1 MKNLVLF
8 TRHLAAMLRGGLPLV
23 ESLRQLGQVFPH
35 KGYSRAAK
43 EIGGGLTRGYSFFE
57 QLANY
62 PRLFPGFY
70 GAMTQIGE
78 TGDSL
83 LPALDTLAEYYS
95 DREIISKRL
104 LRIMFYPLLLT
115 GAALGS
121 GIFALWYVVPGFSSL
136 YGTLGAD
143 IPRSTRWVFTA
154 AKALTPIRL
163 LVAALLLATLIGTAV
178 WLFAARAK
186 WPALAKLPLVGTIL
200 CYWFC
205 KVSAMIVAAGH
216 TLEQALTMAAVV
228 SPRGPAV
235 PALAAIREGSS
246 LFAALEGSPGVLRS
260 FVAQGERTGELP
272 VALAGAAD
280 YYGQRLEESM
290 ENVQQL
296 LEPLSVL
303 FVGVLVAVMLL
314 VLMLPVL
321 QLARVF

>member
-8 TRHLAAMLRGGLPLV
+8 TRQLAAMLRGGLPLV
-23 ESLRQLGQVFPH
+23 ESLQRLGQVFPH
-35 KGYSRAAK
+35 KRYSRAAR
-43 EIGGGLTRGYSFFE
+43 EIGIGLSRGYSFFE

-70 GAMTQIGE
+70 RAMTQIGE

-83 LPALDTLAEYYS
+83 LTALDTLAEYYG
-95 DREIISKRL
+95 DREKISKHL
-104 LRIMFYPLLLT
+104 LRILFYPLLLT
-115 GAALGS
+115 GTALGS

-136 YGTLGAD
+136 YVTLGTD
-143 IPRSTRWVFTA
+143 IPPATRWVFAA
-154 AKALTPIRL
+154 AKALTPVRL
-163 LVAALLLATLIGTAV
+163 LAAVFLLATLIVTVV
-178 WLFAARAK
+178 WLYAAKAK
-186 WPALAKLPLVGTIL
+186 WKALAKLPLTGTIL

-216 TLEQALTMAAVV
+216 TLEQALIMAAVV

-235 PALAAIREGSS
+235 QALAAIREGSS

-272 VALAGAAD
+272 VALARAAE
-280 YYGQRLEESM
+280 YYRQRLEESL
-290 ENVQQL
+290 ENFQRL

-314 VLMLPVL
+314 VLMLPVI